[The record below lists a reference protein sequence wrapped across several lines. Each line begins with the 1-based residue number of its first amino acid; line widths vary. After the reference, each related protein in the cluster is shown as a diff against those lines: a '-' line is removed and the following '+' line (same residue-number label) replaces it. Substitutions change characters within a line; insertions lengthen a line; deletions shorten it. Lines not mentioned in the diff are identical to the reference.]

1 MLTMPTRWTIFFLL
15 LIWEILK
22 SFLHIFLLSC
32 DQCDTSG
39 KYIYLIA
46 TGNHHP
52 FGPGREHKLPR
63 VLPSQYDLLH
73 KHPSVGCVII
83 FVQNLRRHS
92 FNEQSFSNNN
102 KARFPPWINFE
113 DLILWGISNFQSQ
126 VGEWGRGSHYPG
138 DEKAAPGEE
147 TVGKG
152 RPVLW
157 GGDKNTKSQRW
168 FLFISAWMM
177 LLGARP

>member
-1 MLTMPTRWTIFFLL
+1 MRYFQFSVPSWGV
-15 LIWEILK
+15 
-22 SFLHIFLLSC
+22 
-32 DQCDTSG
+32 G
-39 KYIYLIA
+39 K
-46 TGNHHP
+46 
-52 FGPGREHKLPR
+52 
-63 VLPSQYDLLH
+63 
-73 KHPSVGCVII
+73 
-83 FVQNLRRHS
+83 
-92 FNEQSFSNNN
+92 
-102 KARFPPWINFE
+102 
-113 DLILWGISNFQSQ
+113 
-126 VGEWGRGSHYPG
+126 GEPYPG

>member
-15 LIWEILK
+15 LIWEIQK
-22 SFLHIFLLSC
+22 GFLHIFLLSC
-32 DQCDTSG
+32 DQCDSCG

-52 FGPGREHKLPR
+52 FGAGREHKLPR

-126 VGEWGRGSHYPG
+126 VGKWGRGSHYPR
-138 DEKAAPGEE
+138 DDKKAPGHMWGEGE
-147 TVGKG
+147 GHFVGRG
-152 RPVLW
+152 
-157 GGDKNTKSQRW
+157 
-168 FLFISAWMM
+168 
-177 LLGARP
+177 